1 MKLTSLDLRVFAAIV
16 ELGGISAAARK
27 LNMQKSSVSRDLAA
41 LEERLGTR
49 LIQRTTR
56 RISLTDAGEVL
67 AAFAQRVTEELEN
80 AEAAVDALH
89 GEPRGHLVTTVP
101 YAIMRFILAPRLAE
115 FHARYPHLHVS
126 IDPSIRVLDLF
137 EAGIDV
143 AIRVGELPTSSLV
156 ARTLLQ
162 TTVILVASPA
172 YIAQHGSPDNPTH
185 LAQHRIIDL
194 SNKVSRSAWQL
205 YKKNGEAISV
215 IVEPTLAI
223 NEPSITLDLAEQGM
237 GIATLPMLYA
247 AEGLRTGRLQ
257 RVLPHFDRGRRSIHA
272 VYPSRRLLT
281 PKVRAFIDFV
291 EQCLNDT
298 ANQTGSR
305 Q

>member
-101 YAIMRFILAPRLAE
+101 YAIMRFVLAPRMAE
-115 FHARYPHLHVS
+115 FHAHYPHLHVS

-156 ARTLLQ
+156 ARTLLH

-172 YIAQHGSPDNPTH
+172 YIAEHGAPDDPSH
-185 LAQHRIIDL
+185 LTQHRVIDL
-194 SNKVSRSAWQL
+194 SSKASRSAWQL
-205 YKKNGEAISV
+205 YKQNGEAISV
-215 IVEPTLAI
+215 MVEPTLAI
-223 NEPSITLDLAEQGM
+223 NEPSIALDLAVQGM
-237 GIATLPMLYA
+237 GITTLPMLYA
-247 AEGLRTGRLQ
+247 AKALRTGSLR
-257 RVLPHFDRGRRSIHA
+257 RVLPDFDRGRRGIHA

-291 EQCLNDT
+291 EQCLRDT
-298 ANQTGSR
+298 AHQSE
-305 Q
+305 

>member
-101 YAIMRFILAPRLAE
+101 YAIMRFVLAPRMAE

-126 IDPSIRVLDLF
+126 IDPSIRVLGLF

-156 ARTLLQ
+156 ARTLLH

-172 YIAQHGSPDNPTH
+172 YIAEHGAPDDPTH
-185 LAQHRIIDL
+185 LTQHRVIDL
-194 SNKVSRSAWQL
+194 SSKASRSAWQL
-205 YKKNGEAISV
+205 YKQNGEAISV
-215 IVEPTLAI
+215 MVEPTLAI
-223 NEPSITLDLAEQGM
+223 NEPSIALDLAIQGM
-237 GIATLPMLYA
+237 GITTLPMLYA
-247 AEGLRTGRLQ
+247 AKALRTGALQ
-257 RVLPHFDRGRRSIHA
+257 RVLPDFDRGRRGIHA

-291 EQCLNDT
+291 EQCLRDT
-298 ANQTGSR
+298 AHQSE
-305 Q
+305 